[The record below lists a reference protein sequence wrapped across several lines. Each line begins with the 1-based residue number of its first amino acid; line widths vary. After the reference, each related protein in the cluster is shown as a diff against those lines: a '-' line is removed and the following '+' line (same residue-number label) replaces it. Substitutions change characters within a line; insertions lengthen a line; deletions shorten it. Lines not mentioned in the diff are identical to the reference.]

1 LSQRVSASTDA
12 IEPTPGGETHV
23 GQRLGSFLCWAVVF
37 ADIGTSIYY
46 VPGILYG
53 EVNRLAGLFVLMTM
67 IVFLLLVL
75 KYAEV
80 SVRFPEGGGVVTVSA
95 RALHPWA
102 GAVGGMFI
110 LVDYFLTAA
119 ISSLSGLQYFSAF
132 VPRLGPF
139 VLIAAL
145 GVLAFLGVLNW
156 WGIKESATVSAV
168 IAVVALMSDLL
179 IILVVLLTYSPSEI
193 LLVLG
198 KMFSGTRLTG
208 LTILTGFAGAF
219 LAFSGL
225 ESISQLSP
233 VMKVPRSK
241 TVTRALGLVVLTI
254 GITSPLLTIF
264 STVLLT
270 TPLNA
275 AHGIPAPFDTIPLNR
290 DQLISELARAY
301 GGRVLEVTTAVSASA
316 LLIFASNTAI
326 IGTYHVFLAL
336 SRMRFFP
343 EILQRM
349 SQRRGTPHVAIFLAA
364 GIPML
369 ILIAVQG
376 SIEVLGNL
384 YAFGLLGAFILTC
397 VSLDVIRWRERHADV
412 LIGAHEDPELE
423 LREKRS
429 AAVLAPAEPTEHPWD
444 GAKTRVRSR
453 LHADQAE
460 RLRRFEKS
468 VAQRR
473 ANIARHMA
481 PVWLDIRY
489 YLGFVTTL
497 LVALAWVTNLFSKP
511 DATLFGGGLTLLG
524 VGVAVVNFR
533 HQQRAGAIPVFPMAR
548 LRPMPHAI
556 LVALPASGAHN
567 MAVVRACVE
576 DANRRPLVF
585 TYLAERE
592 MEASRAFQFA
602 DPYLYDREAQRI
614 FSRAAN
620 LCQQAGVSAHFL
632 YLVGGAASIIDVWRA
647 IRPDEIVT
655 EAPAL
660 KSLSQVVS
668 SAYVRYRSVD
678 GIQVAYHVSQ
688 HLSAPPNSAARVSET
703 TSGLHPYGRPRTM
716 PEDRPHAPAATD
728 IRHEDSSPGATNG
741 AKGQETNLEE
751 WIWTG
756 TNLVPN
762 QRFTDDDERPTHE

>member
-1 LSQRVSASTDA
+1 MVDVSW
-12 IEPTPGGETHV
+12 
-23 GQRLGSFLCWAVVF
+23 R
-37 ADIGTSIYY
+37 
-46 VPGILYG
+46 
-53 EVNRLAGLFVLMTM
+53 
-67 IVFLLLVL
+67 LLLL
-75 KYAEV
+75 
-80 SVRFPEGGGVVTVSA
+80 F
-95 RALHPWA
+95 
-102 GAVGGMFI
+102 
-110 LVDYFLTAA
+110 
-119 ISSLSGLQYFSAF
+119 
-132 VPRLGPF
+132 
-139 VLIAAL
+139 
-145 GVLAFLGVLNW
+145 
-156 WGIKESATVSAV
+156 
-168 IAVVALMSDLL
+168 
-179 IILVVLLTYSPSEI
+179 
-193 LLVLG
+193 
-198 KMFSGTRLTG
+198 
-208 LTILTGFAGAF
+208 
-219 LAFSGL
+219 
-225 ESISQLSP
+225 
-233 VMKVPRSK
+233 
-241 TVTRALGLVVLTI
+241 
-254 GITSPLLTIF
+254 
-264 STVLLT
+264 
-270 TPLNA
+270 
-275 AHGIPAPFDTIPLNR
+275 
-290 DQLISELARAY
+290 
-301 GGRVLEVTTAVSASA
+301 SASA

-349 SQRRGTPHVAIFLAA
+349 SPRRGTPHVAIFLAA

-369 ILIAVQG
+369 ILIAVRG

-397 VSLDVIRWRERHADV
+397 VSLDVIRWRERHTDV
-412 LIGAHEDPELE
+412 LIGTHEDPEL
-423 LREKRS
+423 REIRP
-429 AAVLAPAEPTEHPWD
+429 AAALAPAEPTEHPWN
-444 GAKTRVRSR
+444 GAQMWVRSR

-460 RLRRFEKS
+460 RLRRFENS
-468 VAQRR
+468 VAQRW
-473 ANIARHMA
+473 ADIAQRIA
-481 PVWLDIRY
+481 PVRSAIRSIWLDIRY

-567 MAVVRACVE
+567 VAVMRACVE

-602 DPYLYDREAQRI
+602 DPYLYDREAQHL
-614 FSRAAN
+614 FSRAAS

-668 SAYVRYRSVD
+668 SAYVRYRTVD

-688 HLSAPPNSAARVSET
+688 HLSPPSNSAVRVSEIT
-703 TSGLHPYGRPRTM
+703 HGLRPRGRPRTM
-716 PEDRPHAPAATD
+716 PADRPHAPAATD
-728 IRHEDSSPGATNG
+728 IRHENSLPGATNG

-756 TNLVPN
+756 TDLVPN